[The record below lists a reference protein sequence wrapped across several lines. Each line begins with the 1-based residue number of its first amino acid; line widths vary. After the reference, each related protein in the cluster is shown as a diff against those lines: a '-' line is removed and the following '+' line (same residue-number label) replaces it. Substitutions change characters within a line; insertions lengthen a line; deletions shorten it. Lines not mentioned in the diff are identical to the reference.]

1 MAFGAFDLVS
11 VSSDERYPAT
21 GTVGGQRVTLRLMA
35 DGDREAILAFANS
48 LPQHD
53 LLFLRRDITRPD
65 QVDVWLQRLA
75 LGDATSLLLLDGNDT
90 IAGYATVDRNDLP
103 WSQHVAELR
112 VLLGPGL
119 RGRGLGR
126 LLTEE
131 AFRVALGMGVDKV
144 IGQMTVDQHQAI
156 AVFRSLGFQPEALL
170 RDHVKDRDGNKH
182 DLVILSHDVAA
193 AQRAR
198 AAAGVFDVVNGGP
211 GA

>member
-1 MAFGAFDLVS
+1 MAFGSFDLKS
-11 VSSDERYPAT
+11 MSNNDRYPAA
-21 GTVGGQRVTLRLMA
+21 GTVGGRRVSLRLMDSG
-35 DGDREAILAFANS
+35 DGEALLAFARG

-53 LLFLRRDITRPD
+53 LLFLRRDITQPD
-65 QVDVWLQRLA
+65 QVETWVQRIEA
-75 LGDATSLLLLDGNDT
+75 GVTTSLLLLDDDGT

-112 VLLGPGL
+112 VLVGPTL
-119 RGRGLGR
+119 RGRGVGR

-131 AFRVALGMGVDKV
+131 AFRIALGMGVDKV

-182 DLVILSHDVAA
+182 DLVILSHDI
-193 AQRAR
+193 
-198 AAAGVFDVVNGGP
+198 AAGQRTMAAVGVLDAVSGD
-211 GA
+211 